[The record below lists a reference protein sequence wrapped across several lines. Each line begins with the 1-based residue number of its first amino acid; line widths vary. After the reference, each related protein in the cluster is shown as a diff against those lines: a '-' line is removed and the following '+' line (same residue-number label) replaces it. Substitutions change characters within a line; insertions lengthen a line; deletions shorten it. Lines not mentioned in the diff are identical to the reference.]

1 MIKNDPKPRD
11 RFLEKLRASLESEA
25 FVKLTLSQ
33 PSGAEPDL
41 INIYVRLVEIRDT
54 PHLSFLHRYRRK
66 DVTKNHSVAEGCA
79 LLEKLIGTTWERAH
93 LFTTTG
99 DWQLRTDR
107 NADGELTAKR
117 PVFQVAAP
125 AAHDRPKERALAV
138 QAPFLRELGV
148 TNAQGEARPGMA
160 DKLRQIHRFVELL
173 GHVLEGSPL
182 REKTEL
188 NIADMGAGKGYLTFA
203 TAEFFRE
210 RGITAHIRGVEARAD
225 LVKTT
230 KRVAQA
236 CQFDQLRFEE
246 GTIEKWQPSGSLDL
260 LIALHAC
267 DTATD
272 DAIFRGIE
280 SGASVLLLAPCCH
293 KEVRQQM
300 SVPPLMEEILRH
312 GILQEREAEILTDG
326 LRALLLE
333 IHGYKAQV
341 FEFISPE
348 HTGKNLMISAVKQP
362 QRKNPDRLR
371 EQFRAIVDHYGIRQQ
386 RLASLL
392 GEL

>member
-1 MIKNDPKPRD
+1 MIKEDLKPRD
-11 RFLEKLRASLESEA
+11 RFVQKLRESLESAA

-33 PSGAEPDL
+33 PRDAEPEL
-41 INIYVRLVEIRDT
+41 VNIYVRLVEIRSE
-54 PHLSFLHRYRRK
+54 PQLSFLYRYRRK
-66 DVTKNHSVAEGCA
+66 DVTKNHALAGGCG
-79 LLEKLIGTTWERAH
+79 LVEKLIGSQWERAH

-107 NADGELTAKR
+107 NPAGELAAKR
-117 PVFQVAAP
+117 PSFQVAAP
-125 AAHDRPKERALAV
+125 VSHDRPKERVISESA
-138 QAPFLRELGV
+138 QFLRELGV

-173 GHVLEGSPL
+173 SHTLEGSPL
-182 REKTEL
+182 SAQQEL
-188 NIADMGAGKGYLTFA
+188 TIADMGAGKGYLTFA
-203 TAEFFRE
+203 TAEFFAK
-210 RGITAHIRGVEARAD
+210 RGTRARITGVEARAD
-225 LVKTT
+225 LVQTT
-230 KRVAQA
+230 NRVAQTCGFA
-236 CQFDQLRFEE
+236 DLRFQE
-246 GTIEKWQPSGSLDL
+246 GTIESWKPDGPIDL

-272 DAIFRGIE
+272 DAIFRGIQ
-280 SGASVLLLAPCCH
+280 SGASVMLLAPCCH

-312 GILQEREAEILTDG
+312 GILQEREAEIITDG

-333 IHGYKAQV
+333 MHGYKAQV

-362 QRKNPDRLR
+362 SRKNPDRLR
-371 EQFRAIVDHYGIRQQ
+371 EQFRAIAEHYGIRQQ
-386 RLASLL
+386 RLATLL